1 MAKRAAVPAIIGGL
15 FLSSPS
21 YADLKLQF
29 FEGAPKDRFV
39 VTNIGSCDIEAA
51 QVEIDFAASKAGLIF
66 DVTGS
71 GAGVEVFQPFEVTQ
85 GALLLADQPSIS
97 DGDQRV
103 TLNMTGRA
111 TTQSIAFTIDVDNT
125 AGTREITF
133 ADSEMSGTTVSL
145 SVADKIYS
153 AVMETGAQVTLET
166 PDCAL

>member
-1 MAKRAAVPAIIGGL
+1 MIKRAAVLAIIGVL

-21 YADLKLQF
+21 YAELKLQF

-51 QVEIDFAASKAGLIF
+51 QVERDFAASKAGLIF

-97 DGDQRV
+97 DGDRRV
-103 TLNMTGRA
+103 TLNMTGL
-111 TTQSIAFTIDVDNT
+111 DVDDT
-125 AGTREITF
+125 AGTREITV

-145 SVADKIYS
+145 RVADKTYS
-153 AVMETGAQVTLET
+153 AVIETGAQVTLET